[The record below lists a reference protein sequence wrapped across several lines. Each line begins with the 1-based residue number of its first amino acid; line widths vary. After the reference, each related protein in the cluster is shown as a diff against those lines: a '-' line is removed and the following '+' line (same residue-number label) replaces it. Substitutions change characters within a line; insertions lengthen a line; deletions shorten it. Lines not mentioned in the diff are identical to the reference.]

1 MKIYKSK
8 YGWSTTAHSKTQEG
22 EKIECYLDAQFQ
34 KGSEPMGEEIEG
46 KLVFKGDD
54 GIERDCFFTSY
65 RKKDGS
71 VHPKLFVMGK
81 SKPTV
86 VATSP
91 IVGQTQTTLSGNG
104 RDLTG
109 HYDNNVTIDES
120 ELPFY

>member
-8 YGWSTTAHSKTQEG
+8 YGWSTTAHSKTMEG

-34 KGSEPMGEEIEG
+34 KGFEPMGEELEG

-54 GIERDCFFTSY
+54 GVERDCFFTSY

-71 VHPKLFVMGK
+71 VHPKLFVMGTK
-81 SKPTV
+81 LKD
-86 VATSP
+86 
-91 IVGQTQTTLSGNG
+91 TQMPLGGGN
-104 RDLTG
+104 RDITG
-109 HYDNNVTIDES
+109 HIDNNVTIDES